1 MVKKNPKGEC
11 CKAKSHKVRVCGS
24 RHPQE
29 GTYCLRVCVTNCWH
43 EILRTYRVENDAIS
57 FSKFLD
63 EVTSNIPKRVTPVFG
78 LEDTEWFRKTLF
90 QFLLKFKRTVK
101 GTSPVQLKLIV
112 KEKELS
118 IWINLTSRYFLH
130 LQDSGG

>member
-1 MVKKNPKGEC
+1 MVKKILRENTVKQSLTKCAFVGVDI
-11 CKAKSHKVRVCGS
+11 HKEE
-24 RHPQE
+24 H
-29 GTYCLRVCVTNCWH
+29 TVCVINCWH

-101 GTSPVQLKLIV
+101 GISPVQLKLIV